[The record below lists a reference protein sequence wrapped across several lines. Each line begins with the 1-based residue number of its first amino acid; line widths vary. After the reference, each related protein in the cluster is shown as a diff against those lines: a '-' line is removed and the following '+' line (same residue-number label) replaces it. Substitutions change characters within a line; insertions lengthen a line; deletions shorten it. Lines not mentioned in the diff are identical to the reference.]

1 MLYASTVKM
10 LVVMHTKG
18 LVTRNDTVR
27 PQIYRA
33 AVSQKRT
40 QRQLLNDLIRKVYD
54 GSAGSLVLHALSNK
68 QATPEEILAIREML
82 DEIEGG
88 IE

>member
-1 MLYASTVKM
+1 MDPSTRTLRVSVGM
-10 LVVMHTKG
+10 
-18 LVTRNDTVR
+18 TRMSGSHFRNES
-27 PQIYRA
+27 QAYERA
-33 AVSQKRT
+33 
-40 QRQLLNDLIRKVYD
+40 
-54 GSAGSLVLHALSNK
+54 AGSLVLHALSNK